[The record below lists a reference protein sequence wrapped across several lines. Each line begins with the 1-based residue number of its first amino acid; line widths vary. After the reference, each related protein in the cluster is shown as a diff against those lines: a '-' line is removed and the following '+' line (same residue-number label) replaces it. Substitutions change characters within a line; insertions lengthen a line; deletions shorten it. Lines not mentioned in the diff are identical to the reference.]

1 MEHEH
6 DIILNKLKAFLEK
19 YPNQRFGQALFNLGI
34 NQLTEN
40 EEFQLRDI
48 YGDTDSEILNRIENR
63 LKWFDLQEK
72 VQIGV
77 AKVEGI
83 GGMTVNERLYAS
95 DLSELFY
102 KVRENNKEYAEFILK
117 ALKVDEESIAQILK

>member
-1 MEHEH
+1 MTTAQKE
-6 DIILNKLKAFLEK
+6 ILDKLRTYLEK
-19 YPNQRFGQALFNLGI
+19 NPSQRFGQALFNLGI
-34 NQLTEN
+34 NQFLEN

-48 YGDTDSEILNRIENR
+48 YSNADSEILNRIENR
-63 LKWFDLQEK
+63 IKWFDLQKK
-72 VQIGV
+72 VKIGV
-77 AKVEGI
+77 AKVDGI

-102 KVRENNKEYAEFILK
+102 EARENNKEQAEFILK